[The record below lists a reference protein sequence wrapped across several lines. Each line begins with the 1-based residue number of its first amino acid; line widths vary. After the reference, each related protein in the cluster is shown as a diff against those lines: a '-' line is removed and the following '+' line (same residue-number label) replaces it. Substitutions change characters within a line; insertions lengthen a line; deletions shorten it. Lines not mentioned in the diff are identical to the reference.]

1 MPKQLTSRPE
11 FDRILTAE
19 VEQILADPAFLNAPV
34 QSRLLRYLCEQ
45 TTAGGTGP
53 DQFAVAVDGL
63 GKSANYDLSTDSYPR
78 VQISR
83 LRRNLRGFY
92 SRQQSG
98 EGMCVFLRQGDYK
111 LRLAPIERAYPDL
124 AARLVPQQRDGAPQH
139 AGRSGPTPTIASADL
154 HISSTSFGPEP
165 RTAIPR
171 WWRAAAVLTLALA
184 LAVVLAIV
192 MGGSSRGRQAPV
204 VALSLQLPEQ
214 ADPASRELAANAVR
228 VIRRE
233 LANSKVSKLASDPA
247 SASTYEV
254 TLTFGTSADGLTEVD
269 LALLDQSNNML
280 SSKTVTLTGSRQL
293 FLQEI
298 QAASLSLVSPV
309 GAIATAER
317 AQISSEPRSDYEC
330 FLLASLTRAFEISSA
345 ARSEQCL
352 ATFPDSEYRAN
363 WLGRRAFI
371 LYDRQILSGQPV
383 TMEGPAW
390 QALQQAL
397 EVDPRDPFANFVA
410 AKVQL
415 ARENCAGA
423 ETFISR
429 ALDNGM
435 SYPMLIVTA
444 TAGVSDCAAQF
455 TDWNRRK
462 SLVASI
468 LDLTPPGDAV
478 LQLNLELAAI
488 AIDRPDLARRLV
500 NKGFIGSH
508 ETPAAR
514 AALLFERILTEPGFA
529 ASHRT
534 ELEQIVAAFVWSST
548 GRKRM
553 IARIL
558 AMSPP
563 ALAPRRGMKE
573 RADR

>member
-92 SRQQSG
+92 SRRQSG

-124 AARLVPQQRDGAPQH
+124 AARLVPQQRDGEPQH
-139 AGRSGPTPTIASADL
+139 AGRSAPTPTVASADL
-154 HISSTSFGPEP
+154 HISSTSSGPEP
-165 RTAIPR
+165 RTAIPH
-171 WWRAAAVLTLALA
+171 WWRAAAVLTLALV
-184 LAVVLAIV
+184 LAVVLATV
-192 MGGSSRGRQAPV
+192 MGGSSRGRHAPV

-345 ARSEQCL
+345 TRSEQCL

-371 LYDRQILSGQPV
+371 LYNRQILSGQPV

-429 ALDNGM
+429 ALDNGT

-444 TAGVSDCAAQF
+444 TAGVSDCAAQM
-455 TDWNRRK
+455 TDWNRRR

-500 NKGFIGSH
+500 NKGFIGSQ

-514 AALLFERILTEPGFA
+514 AALLFERILTVPGFA

-563 ALAPRRGMKE
+563 ALAPRRGI
-573 RADR
+573 